1 MDYNKNTLFAKRIN
15 EINSLIDNY
24 VPNSITILKEK
35 YSNELDNYK
44 YIETI
49 EEFSLL
55 KLRGSLK
62 YINKYDGN
70 LRAGGLLIKIYKKD
84 NNWIAIIK
92 QMSGKRYNVSFKSN
106 HIFYTECRTD
116 SLRDWAEC
124 FISECDSGKYIIN

>member
-1 MDYNKNTLFAKRIN
+1 MNNNKFKN
-15 EINSLIDNY
+15 IDNIINNY
-24 VPNSITILKEK
+24 IPNIIDILINK
-35 YSNELDNYK
+35 YSEELKYYE

-49 EEFSLL
+49 ISFSLL
-55 KLRGSLK
+55 PLRGSMK